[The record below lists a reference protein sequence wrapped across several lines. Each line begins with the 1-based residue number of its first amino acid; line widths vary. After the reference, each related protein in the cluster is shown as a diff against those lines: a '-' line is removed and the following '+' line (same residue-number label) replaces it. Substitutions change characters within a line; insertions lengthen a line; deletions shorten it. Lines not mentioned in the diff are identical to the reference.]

1 MNNETVN
8 TNVRNNSTANFEFTI
23 GEVEFKG
30 ITLKN
35 LKMSAC
41 ADITDE
47 NMRISTDGAVGLF
60 KALMS
65 FADTKIDRL
74 IDHSVESDNKR
85 IEIQKLEAEA
95 SAKESGPE
103 RPSTMLNQ
111 SIGMQNGMRFSKN
124 IPPPPTKTTNKLFFD
139 TELGSPLTL
148 YFFFVVYIQPT
159 YARSVQLQKVL
170 HV

>member
-1 MNNETVN
+1 MKTGPRYLAYKDTTQVLNTNNNQRERISIMNNETVN

-74 IDHSVESDNKR
+74 IDHLVESDNKR
-85 IEIQKLEAEA
+85 IEIRKLEA
-95 SAKESGPE
+95 KESE
-103 RPSTMLNQ
+103 ARA
-111 SIGMQNGMRFSKN
+111 SKYDAESKYWDAKRDAILKEHPATADKDN
-124 IPPPPTKTTNKLFFD
+124 
-139 TELGSPLTL
+139 E
-148 YFFFVVYIQPT
+148 
-159 YARSVQLQKVL
+159 
-170 HV
+170 

>member
-95 SAKESGPE
+95 SAKESGA
-103 RPSTMLNQ
+103 RA
-111 SIGMQNGMRFSKN
+111 SKYDAESKYWDAKRDAILKEHPATADKDN
-124 IPPPPTKTTNKLFFD
+124 
-139 TELGSPLTL
+139 E
-148 YFFFVVYIQPT
+148 
-159 YARSVQLQKVL
+159 
-170 HV
+170 